1 MTWEIVAGII
11 ALVGAGIAI
20 GKIIYELSKT
30 LTKLNCSVEILNS
43 TLNSFASAND
53 RDHEEMFAGIAE
65 LWDKCSEVERILEE
79 YRGKEK

>member
-43 TLNSFASAND
+43 TLNSFASDND
-53 RDHEEMFAGIAE
+53 REHEEMFAGIA
-65 LWDKCSEVERILEE
+65 DKCSEVERILEE
-79 YRGKEK
+79 YRSKEK

>member
-43 TLNSFASAND
+43 TLNSFASDND
-53 RDHEEMFAGIAE
+53 REHE
-65 LWDKCSEVERILEE
+65 
-79 YRGKEK
+79 